1 MMLPAEKIIQ
11 TNLVYQL
18 MLKIRIA
25 EIQNFSADVVTQLRQ
40 LGEVDVMETEKQ
52 EVSQCLADYDVFW
65 FRLKFKIEEQ
75 DFPEQVR
82 CRYIL
87 CPVTGLDHIDLKACE
102 QRGIQVLSLRGETQF
117 LQRVRATAE
126 LTMALTLGLLR
137 KLPYAIASVNT
148 YHWQRDLFKGH
159 EIFEKKVGIIGMGR
173 LGSITASY
181 FKALGAEVFG
191 YDIKTFDQTHC
202 TAVTDIQALVS
213 MCDIVS
219 VHVAY
224 NESTHHLID
233 ETIFNAMKPSAVLIN
248 TSRGGVVN
256 SDHLLQALQQQ
267 QIAGAALDVIENE
280 YAIDN
285 NALIAYA
292 AEHENLLITPHIG
305 GNTWESFDK
314 TEHFLFEK
322 LKAAVTIP

>member
-1 MMLPAEKIIQ
+1 MTHPEERIIRP
-11 TNLVYQL
+11 NLAYQH

-25 EIQNFSADVVTQLRQ
+25 EIQNFSADVVTQLQQ
-40 LGEVDVMETEKQ
+40 LGEVDVMETEKH
-52 EVSQCLADYDVFW
+52 ELSQCLADYDVFW

-102 QRGIQVLSLRGETQF
+102 RRGIQVLSLRGETQF

-137 KLPYAIASVNT
+137 KLPYAIQSVNE

-173 LGSITASY
+173 LGGITASY
-181 FKALGAEVFG
+181 FKAFGADVYG

-202 TAVTDIQALVS
+202 TAVTDIQTLVS
-213 MCDIVS
+213 MCDVVS

-256 SDHLLQALQQQ
+256 SAHLLQALEQQK
-267 QIAGAALDVIENE
+267 IAGAALDVVENE
-280 YAIDN
+280 YDIAG

-292 AEHENLLITPHIG
+292 RTHDNLLITPHIG

-314 TEHFLFEK
+314 TERFLFEK
-322 LKAAVTIP
+322 LKASLDQV